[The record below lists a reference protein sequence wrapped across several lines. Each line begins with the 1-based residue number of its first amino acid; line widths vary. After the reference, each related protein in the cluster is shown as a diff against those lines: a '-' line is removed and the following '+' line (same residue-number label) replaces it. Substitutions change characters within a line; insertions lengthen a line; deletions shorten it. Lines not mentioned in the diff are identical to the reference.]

1 MMLIINTESGSDF
14 IDPQFLLSLTPGSS
28 SNSSR
33 NWRTMWQEV
42 DSRYIHILIFSTE
55 AWIHDILK
63 TKRELRRRWLTENLD
78 GFNRWFQDDEDS
90 VRKKKKKDR
99 KKEND
104 YWVSRI
110 QTWCSGPCSDRNV
123 VPLPRQVFW
132 LRWVGH
138 PGRAAVRGG
147 WRHDEV
153 VGVSR
158 SVGGDGVDGCDW
170 VSCGS
175 GTQMMTWLD
184 LPDWSLSSTFLTWE
198 VVDGLVH
205 SYSGEGSPRHGQVG
219 GAVVLLDLDIWGFG
233 HAWLEANVRS
243 GSVD

>member
-90 VRKKKKKDR
+90 VRKKKKERQKER
-99 KKEND
+99 KWLLSLTDPNMMF
-104 YWVSRI
+104 WS
-110 QTWCSGPCSDRNV
+110 
-123 VPLPRQVFW
+123 VFW
-132 LRWVGH
+132 PERRSTASAGLLAQVGRTSRTGCGTRRVATWRSSRSI
-138 PGRAAVRGG
+138 PVG
-147 WRHDEV
+147 WRRWRRRLWLGFLWKWNSDDDLTRPPWL
-153 VGVSR
+153 VSVFNLSHLR
-158 SVGGDGVDGCDW
+158 SCWWTGPQLQRGRE
-170 VSCGS
+170 SE
-175 GTQMMTWLD
+175 TWAGRGRRCAAGPGYLR
-184 LPDWSLSSTFLTWE
+184 LRSR
-198 VVDGLVH
+198 V
-205 SYSGEGSPRHGQVG
+205 
-219 GAVVLLDLDIWGFG
+219 AWG
-233 HAWLEANVRS
+233 
-243 GSVD
+243 